1 MRTVPFVV
9 WQEKTA
15 LKKKKKRTIFNMFE
29 NMTVNEVERELGY
42 WVLQILVQ
50 S

>member
-9 WQEKTA
+9 WQEKNCI
-15 LKKKKKRTIFNMFE
+15 KKGERTIFDIFE
-29 NMTVNEVERELGY
+29 NMTVNEVETDLVY

>member
-9 WQEKTA
+9 WQEKNCI
-15 LKKKKKRTIFNMFE
+15 KKRERTIFDIFE
-29 NMTVNEVERELGY
+29 NMTVNEVERDLVY